1 LLDQQKK
8 TNTKQE
14 IEMTEENTG
23 VPVTPPGTVK
33 SRYFLPSGEVVEFF
47 LYGNTTPDQID
58 NLIENALL
66 LDSTADEK
74 GLIPANQTAGAA
86 AVQKAAQS
94 KIAGVREGNEVFH
107 CVSIDIL
114 PQADGRSKVEF
125 YGDTYGQPRD
135 KFPTTSSLWT
145 PDKLQ
150 ELLAPYYEFLQDTFG
165 KAGTFSVDFN
175 VEYYFSKKTNQ
186 AGNPY
191 KNVAKIHPIEGGAE
205 PVVAEK
211 PAPPEPQ
218 APPVNAQQ
226 DIPF

>member
-1 LLDQQKK
+1 
-8 TNTKQE
+8 
-14 IEMTEENTG
+14 MTDSDF
-23 VPVTPPGTVK
+23 VTRPGTVK

-47 LYGNTTPDQID
+47 MDGNTTPEQID

-66 LDSTADEK
+66 LDSTAGEK

-86 AVQKAAQS
+86 AIQKSAQN

-135 KFPTTSSLWT
+135 KYATTSSLWT

-150 ELLAPYYEFLQDTFG
+150 ELLLPYYDFQQDTFG
-165 KAGTFSVDFN
+165 VAGTFNMDCN

-191 KNVAKIHPIEGGAE
+191 KNVAKVHAIEGAS
-205 PVVAEK
+205 PPSRAEK
-211 PAPPEPQ
+211 PA
-218 APPVNAQQ
+218 APPPPPPPPAQ
-226 DIPF
+226 DEIPF